1 MGVEDGFT
9 KQWQRWV
16 LFSGAVHRQLL
27 MILIAFG
34 NKHLRTGDSCS
45 NWLPGKIRS
54 DQILAT
60 VKETGGSKRRFH
72 GKQWQR
78 CRLLLAAAHRQF

>member
-9 KQWQRWV
+9 KQWQQCWS
-16 LFSGAVHRQLL
+16 LLAAAHRQLL

-60 VKETGGSKRRFH
+60 VKETRGRRGDAFTANS
-72 GKQWQR
+72 GNGAVY
-78 CRLLLAAAHRQF
+78 C